1 MAIYMWRDD
10 WNNLLLNLNNN
21 ILDQSL
27 EISQDNLSQDNQAIE
42 TPINNQINLW
52 EINNNSWSWDILTI

>member
-27 EISQDNLSQDNQAIE
+27 EISQDNLSQDNQ

-52 EINNNSWSWDILTI
+52 EINNSWTWDVLTI